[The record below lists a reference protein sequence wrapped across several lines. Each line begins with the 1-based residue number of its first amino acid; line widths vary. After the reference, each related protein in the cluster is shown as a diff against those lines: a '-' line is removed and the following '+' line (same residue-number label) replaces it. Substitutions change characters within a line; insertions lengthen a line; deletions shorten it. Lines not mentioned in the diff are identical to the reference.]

1 MSTGLPWKLYLAL
14 EGEPR
19 QLVDAFQTLRE
30 ACNALAE
37 IAGVGGGK
45 MQFAVNVDTRPT
57 SINAV
62 TARFVHT
69 ERPTPYIIELFE

>member
-1 MSTGLPWKLYLAL
+1 VSTGLPWKLYLAI

-30 ACNALAE
+30 ACSALAE
-37 IAGVGGGK
+37 IGGVAGGK

-69 ERPTPYIIELFE
+69 ARPTPYIIELFE

>member
-14 EGEPR
+14 EGEPL
-19 QLVDAFQTLRE
+19 QLVYAFPTLRE
-30 ACNALAE
+30 ACKALAE
-37 IAGVGGGK
+37 IGGIAGSK

-69 ERPTPYIIELFE
+69 ARPTPYVIELFE